1 MAESRKIYNNQA
13 YFADFE
19 NDTANIPADFK
30 GLGYY
35 RRTSLEDVINSF
47 IVAYIG
53 EDKALTK
60 IPRYEVDFWAQRGL
74 QEFNYDILHSEK
86 SVEIELGDALTFPL
100 PQDYISAINISALD
114 SNGQKHILTSQRKS
128 SNPKAILQDS
138 NFKFLYDANGE
149 LQQAA
154 TSTTAIRF
162 QSDGGNPS
170 ISESNYREDYGD
182 GPHHSTAR
190 YGSNPEDMYS
200 GGSYFIDQAN
210 SIIYFDSSFAS
221 VDSVVIVLDYIS
233 DGLSENGDLSKVF
246 IPKLAEDAL
255 YAYILYNLSKVRP
268 ASAQLVPLYKKEAS
282 AKMRNTKIRLTDY
295 SSKNLAQVL
304 RGKSKWI
311 KH

>member
-1 MAESRKIYNNQA
+1 MAESRKVYTNQA
-13 YFADFE
+13 YFANFE
-19 NDTANIPADFK
+19 NDAANTPADFK

-35 RRTSLEDVINSF
+35 RRTSLEDVINNF

-53 EDKALTK
+53 EDKALAK
-60 IPRYEVDFWAQRGL
+60 VPRYEVDFWAQRGL

-86 SVEIELGDALTFPL
+86 SVEIELNDALTFPL
-100 PQDYISAINISALD
+100 PQDYVNITSLSIVD
-114 SNGQKHILTSQRKS
+114 SDGHKHTLLPQRKS
-128 SNPKAILQDS
+128 NNPRAILQDS
-138 NFKFLYDANGE
+138 DFTFLYDVNGE

-154 TSTTAIRF
+154 ESTTTDRF
-162 QSDGGNPS
+162 QTSPNVTGITQDHYKT
-170 ISESNYREDYGD
+170 NYNDND
-182 GPHHSTAR
+182 DFKR
-190 YGSNPEDMYS
+190 YGSNPEDMNTS
-200 GGSYFIDQAN
+200 GSYFIDY
-210 SIIYFDSSFAS
+210 SDGIIYFGGSFGNRNS
-221 VDSVVIVLDYIS
+221 NLIVLDYIS

-304 RGKSKWI
+304 RGKAKWI